1 MLLEKKRT
9 VYLKELSTAFNRS
22 EEKRKSEAAKTQA
35 EESVNPQKKK
45 TQRASFTRC
54 TRTLVMIW
62 KKKQML
68 L

>member
-45 TQRASFTRC
+45 KLKELRLHAAPE
-54 TRTLVMIW
+54 
-62 KKKQML
+62 L